1 MVIER
6 DDPFLSQSLVFRGKL
21 AVSFREGMSSLCHW
35 RRMATILQPLY
46 DGMEVKD
53 GKTQKNVDGDN
64 EIKRNGTFD

>member
-1 MVIER
+1 
-6 DDPFLSQSLVFRGKL
+6 
-21 AVSFREGMSSLCHW
+21 
-35 RRMATILQPLY
+35 MATILQPLY